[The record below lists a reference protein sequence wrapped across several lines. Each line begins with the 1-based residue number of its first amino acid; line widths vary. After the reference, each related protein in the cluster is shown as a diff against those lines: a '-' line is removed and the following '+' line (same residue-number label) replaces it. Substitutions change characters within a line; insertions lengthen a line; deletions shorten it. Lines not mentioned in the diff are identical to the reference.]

1 MQSGHKDINTFKI
14 IMFMLV
20 VDTSDFSVTVIV
32 IGVHYSY
39 IPPHILSS
47 DLLAGYGV
55 MNMLSNNRHITIL
68 PPDM

>member
-1 MQSGHKDINTFKI
+1 MQNGHEDTDTFKI
-14 IMFMLV
+14 IMVTPV
-20 VDTSDFSVTVIV
+20 VDTSDFSITVLV

-55 MNMLSNNRHITIL
+55 MNMLIHNRHITVL